1 MLGEWF
7 VLIGYWV
14 YRVIESLA
22 YSAFSML
29 PSSSVA
35 DCFVQFIAFLLSCGG
50 GLSANFVIVAEQQQ
64 KVQYTDEEP

>member
-1 MLGEWF
+1 MVCIDW
-7 VLIGYWV
+7 VYWV
-14 YRVIESLA
+14 SCRVIESLA

-50 GLSANFVIVAEQQQ
+50 GLSANFVIMAEQQQQQ
-64 KVQYTDEEP
+64 KVQFTDEEP